1 MQYSGLPERT
11 YALMANFFLAIL
23 SAMLYA
29 LAGARLALSL
39 LRGIAAPPRSRTL
52 TLLLA
57 GSALLLHCWV
67 AWQRTGLPD
76 TLNLEFFSALAVSA
90 AGVVLLLL
98 VLSLTGDADYLGL
111 VVYPLAAISVL
122 MSQISVTRSTPANPA
137 VDLHVLLSLMA
148 YTVLALAAVQALLV
162 AVQRRLLHHHK
173 PSLLRALP
181 ALDRT
186 ESLMFSLLGA
196 GFLLLSL
203 SLASGF
209 AYLEDMFAQHLVH
222 KTVLSTLA
230 WLIFA
235 VLLAGRLWRGWR
247 GRRVVHWTIGGFIVL
262 LVAYF
267 GSKLV
272 LELVLGGGGG

>member
-1 MQYSGLPERT
+1 
-11 YALMANFFLAIL
+11 MANFLLAIL
-23 SAMLYA
+23 AAALYA

-39 LRGIAAPPRSRTL
+39 LRGQAASPRSRAVTL
-52 TLLLA
+52 SVA
-57 GSALLLHCWV
+57 GFALLLHCWV
-67 AWQRTGLPD
+67 AWHRTGLPD

-111 VVYPLAAISVL
+111 AVYPLAAIAVL
-122 MSQISVTRSTPANPA
+122 SSQISVTRASPANPA
-137 VDLHVLLSLMA
+137 VELHVLLSLMA

-162 AVQRRLLHHHK
+162 AVQRRMLHHHK
-173 PSLLRALP
+173 PSMLRALP

-186 ESLMFSLLGA
+186 ESLMFALLGA
-196 GFLLLSL
+196 GFVLLTLSL
-203 SLASGF
+203 LSGF

-272 LELVLGGGGG
+272 LELILGSTAG